1 MNTIQNEYGID
12 NEAIFHNFF
21 LSNKNSLIV
30 NKVWNHIGFMHLHGT
45 VFTLY
50 PIHVRIDSRSK
61 SSSSSCGRKGN
72 KLRKKFQIHLNPISC
87 KRALVVFA
95 VQCAEFLFL

>member
-1 MNTIQNEYGID
+1 MDMALTMRLYLTI
-12 NEAIFHNFF
+12 FF
-21 LSNKNSLIV
+21 NNKNDLIV
-30 NKVWNHIGFMHLHGT
+30 NKVWNHIGFMHLHDT

-50 PIHVRIDSRSK
+50 PIHVRIDFRSK

-72 KLRKKFQIHLNPISC
+72 SLRKKYQIHLNPISC

-95 VQCAEFLFL
+95 VQCVEFLFL